1 MATDGMKVKKPT
13 TKNLNRMPVVHKTQK
28 MEAWDISGGH
38 TDGEDWMTV
47 VDNIVL
53 EATLFVTQAVGDVNS
68 AQIVRITR
76 ASRNSC

>member
-1 MATDGMKVKKPT
+1 MATDGMKVKKPAKKT
-13 TKNLNRMPVVHKTQK
+13 LDRMPVVHKAQE

-38 TDGEDWMTV
+38 PDGDDWMTV
-47 VDNIVL
+47 VDNIML
-53 EATLFVTQAVGDVNS
+53 EATLFVTQAVAEVNS